1 MNVVSLESPASTAPS
16 TAGSWRWALLLSAL
30 AILSLSGCSLFSSD
44 KDKDD
49 KPPKH
54 KEHSYRDPVEQR
66 VFYDGWWQR

>member
-1 MNVVSLESPASTAPS
+1 M
-16 TAGSWRWALLLSAL
+16 
-30 AILSLSGCSLFSSD
+30 LSLSGCSLFTSD